1 MNQDGKEE
9 DTLVLC
15 ASDLEPQIKVGIG
28 ERRGGRRRG
37 GRRKGRSGWLRL
49 GGDVMSGSSSSTM
62 KVLALV
68 GQGKRGKEMDITFG
82 WQPKVIELA

>member
-28 ERRGGRRRG
+28 ERRGGGRRRG
-37 GRRKGRSGWLRL
+37 GRRRKKWLAKTRRRC
-49 GGDVMSGSSSSTM
+49 D
-62 KVLALV
+62 
-68 GQGKRGKEMDITFG
+68 E
-82 WQPKVIELA
+82 W

>member
-28 ERRGGRRRG
+28 ERRG
-37 GRRKGRSGWLRL
+37 RRKKKGR
-49 GGDVMSGSSSSTM
+49 
-62 KVLALV
+62 K
-68 GQGKRGKEMDITFG
+68 KKEEVAG
-82 WQPKVIELA
+82 